1 MRWLA
6 ACALVAGCA
15 AGEGESCPKGEC
27 VSSLVCHEGK
37 CVHPERFCR
46 NDPHAERCTRDGLCT
61 LFEGHCMAKNQAEC
75 DAATRCKDYGHC
87 KLDNGCCSR
96 DGLCRTEEEDP
107 ITHVYRLRDPAR
119 RAAALDKLATLYASA
134 LARDGGDR
142 HGKHVR
148 ALLADI
154 GEPLSKEKSA
164 RALELLARARY
175 PGAAPALVEAL
186 KGYKPGGDLE
196 PIMPEVLSAIATL
209 RPAAAREPVLHLFE
223 SGVNEKLAHALSNAV
238 AALAHPGWEA
248 ALIKQLDRPMAPHG
262 DAKAWQNEV
271 HRQRTAAR
279 ALGRLRSQKAI
290 EPLMAAALSPF
301 KEDVAPSAIE
311 ALVLIGKPAAD
322 TAAAVL
328 RGDHPL
334 VAATDDQH
342 KSALEA
348 ELDIITP
355 AEKHRNAA
363 AAVVLARIGRKD
375 AVPLVLEALD
385 KKTEDIGK
393 ARIARALVHL
403 PHDKDVIDAF
413 KRVYE
418 RAPLDVPISREHAG
432 IDALAEVAPSFF
444 DSTLAPWLVERAL
457 GWKGTD
463 TDLAPFRDAALGAAI
478 LLTDDLTQ
486 VDRLAQLVAAAK
498 HESDQAV
505 AKELL
510 ATCKK
515 STACFIEA
523 AKKADAKQDAR
534 GKKAAVMAGILGKAA
549 DRPAIADALVQTQSR
564 AAREL
569 LAAALCHAASEGD
582 AALAADL
589 QKRLEERGAFDDPS
603 LVETVGRLRARAQ
616 P

>member
-1 MRWLA
+1 
-6 ACALVAGCA
+6 
-15 AGEGESCPKGEC
+15 
-27 VSSLVCHEGK
+27 VCHEGK

-46 NDPHAERCTRDGLCT
+46 GEPHAERCTRDGLCT
-61 LFEGHCMAKNQAEC
+61 LFEGHCMAKSQAEC

-87 KLDNGCCSR
+87 KLENGCCSR
-96 DGLCRTEEEDP
+96 DGVCRTEEEDP
-107 ITHVYRLRDPAR
+107 ITHVYRLRDPGR
-119 RAAALDKLATLYASA
+119 RAAAVDKLVTLYESA

-148 ALLADI
+148 ALFADI
-154 GEPLSKEKSA
+154 GEPLSKEKSP
-164 RALELLARARY
+164 RALELLARARFA
-175 PGAAPALVEAL
+175 GAAPAFVEAL
-186 KGYKPGGDLE
+186 RNYKPGGELE
-196 PIMPEVLSAIATL
+196 PIMPEVLSAIAAL
-209 RPAAAREPVLHLFE
+209 RPAAAREPVLRLFE
-223 SGVNEKLAHALSNAV
+223 SGVSEKLAYPLSNAV
-238 AALAHPGWEA
+238 AALAHPGWES
-248 ALIKQLDRPMAPHG
+248 ALIKQLERPVAPQG
-262 DAKAWQNEV
+262 DAKALQSELY
-271 HRQRTAAR
+271 RQRTAAR
-279 ALGRLRSQKAI
+279 ALGRLRSEKAI

-301 KEDVAPSAIE
+301 KEDVAPAAIE
-311 ALVLIGKPAAD
+311 ALVLIGKPAAE

-334 VAATDDQH
+334 VAVTDEQH

-348 ELDIITP
+348 ELDVITP

-403 PHDKDVIDAF
+403 PHDKELIDAF

-418 RAPLDVPISREHAG
+418 RAPLDVPISRERAG

-444 DSTLAPWLVERAL
+444 DSTLAPWLVERAV

-478 LLTDDLTQ
+478 ILTHDLAE

-505 AKELL
+505 AKDLL
-510 ATCKK
+510 ATCKRN
-515 STACFIEA
+515 TACFIEA
-523 AKKADAKQDAR
+523 AQKGDAKQDAR
-534 GKKAAVMAGILGKAA
+534 AKKAAVMAGVLGKPA
-549 DRPAIADALVQTQSR
+549 DRRAIADALVQTHSR
-564 AAREL
+564 PAQQM
-569 LAAALCHAASEGD
+569 LADALCHLAPEGD

-589 QKRLEERGAFDDPS
+589 QKRLEEHAAFDDPIV
-603 LVETVGRLRARAQ
+603 VETVGRLRARAQ